1 VSFWILILP
10 TKLQLKIYPFDCLYA
25 SGLRITECLRLRGR
39 ISIFLR
45 VRDAKGN
52 KDRETLL
59 SASLVKPLQS
69 AIDVALNLQKKDNEL
84 GVGPSLPYQLKGKLP
99 YFSSLFYYLFIAV
112 RSRYS
117 QFARI
122 VGSQRYENYRDY
134 THVLNKGGLGV
145 RSPLDI

>member
-1 VSFWILILP
+1 MSFWIFVLP
-10 TKLQLKIYPFDCLYA
+10 TKLQLKIYPFNCLYA
-25 SGLRITECLRLRGR
+25 SGLCITECLPFGFKT
-39 ISIFLR
+39 SIFLH
-45 VRDAKGN
+45 VCVAKGN
-52 KDRETLL
+52 KDLQTLL

-69 AIDVALNLQKKDNEL
+69 AIDAALNLQKKDNEL
-84 GVGPSLPYQLKGKLP
+84 SVGPYLPYQLRGKLP

-112 RSRYS
+112 GSRYS

-122 VGSQRYENYRDY
+122 VGSQRCENYRDY